1 MEVNINREEI
11 ISMVRKLV
19 EIPSHY
25 REPGGEYAV
34 ALKLEEMASK
44 EGLGV
49 SYEEITPGRFNIE
62 ITLEGGADG
71 PHILLCG
78 HLDTVTPIGMEIEP
92 FTGYVEDGKIW
103 GRGSV
108 DMKGGLVSMLYAMI
122 LLKRGNVPFK
132 GKATL
137 IGTVGEECPNKSDG
151 AYALRKRGRFADMA
165 IIGEATRLDI
175 AAAHKGTISL
185 EIDIRGKAAHSSNP
199 ALGESAIYKAV
210 DLISLIKNDL
220 LPRLAERTH
229 PLCGSATLN
238 VGVIKGGIQNNI
250 VPDRCSFSLNR
261 RYIPGEQEEDI
272 VAEILDLWTR
282 LPYKPEDIQIR
293 ILEETENRIPMET
306 DVNETVVVKLLEVCQ
321 GLGIGSR
328 VYGANYWTDG
338 AHLRAA
344 GIPTVIFGPGD
355 IKEAHSAREY
365 VEVESLDLATRA
377 YIAFIREV
385 CR

>member
-11 ISMVRKLV
+11 ISMVRELV

-62 ITLEGGADG
+62 ITLEGGVDG

-92 FTGYVEDGKIW
+92 FTGYVEDGKIC

-210 DLISLIKNDL
+210 DLISSIKNDL

-261 RYIPGEQEEDI
+261 RYIPGEQEKDI
-272 VAEILDLWTR
+272 VAEILDLWIR
-282 LPYKPEDIQIR
+282 LPYRPEDIQIR

-306 DVNETVVVKLLEVCQ
+306 DVNETVVVKLQEVCQ

>member
-1 MEVNINREEI
+1 MDDQINREEL
-11 ISMVRKLV
+11 ISMVRELV
-19 EIPSHY
+19 AIPSHY
-25 REPGGEYAV
+25 REPGGEHAV
-34 ALKLEEMASK
+34 ALKLEEMAER
-44 EGLGV
+44 EGLGI
-49 SYEEITPGRFNIE
+49 SYEEITPGRYNIE
-62 ITLEGGADG
+62 ITLDGASDA

-78 HLDTVTPIGMEIEP
+78 HLDTVTPIGMEIDP
-92 FTGYVEDGKIW
+92 FSGYVEDDKIW

-108 DMKGGLVSMLYAMI
+108 DMKGGLASMLYAMI
-122 LLKRGNVPFK
+122 LLRRSNAPLK
-132 GKATL
+132 GKVTL
-137 IGTVGEECPNKSDG
+137 IGTVGEECPNSSDG
-151 AYALRKRGRFADMA
+151 AFALRKRGRFADMA

-185 EIDIRGKAAHSSNP
+185 EVDIRGRAAHSSNP

-210 DLISLIKNDL
+210 DLIALIKEDL

-261 RYIPGEQEEDI
+261 RYIPGEREEDI

-282 LPYKPEDIQIR
+282 LPYRLEDIQIR

-306 DVNETVVVKLLEVCQ
+306 DVSEAVVVKLQEVCH

-328 VYGANYWTDG
+328 IYGANYWTDG

-365 VEVESLDLATRA
+365 VDIESLILATRA